1 MKNKAIELRRS
12 GESIKVIAKKLGK
25 ASSTVHAWVK
35 DVPLSDEIKKNLKL
49 RANKAAVKKKVEDK
63 KKLLNP

>member
-1 MKNKAIELRRS
+1 MKKEARKLRQS

-25 ASSTVHAWVK
+25 SASTIHSWVK
-35 DVPLSDEIKKNLKL
+35 DIPLSDEIKKNLNL
-49 RANKAAVKKKVEDK
+49 RANKAAVKRKTEHR